1 MTNDKDRCSNYKAM
15 SPVTLDWWWIS
26 TLLKLSTVCFCR
38 GNWIGEAPYQ
48 HGRPCSQCPPSYG
61 GGCRNNQ
68 CYKGEQ
74 TLFIQICQHE
84 LPTWILHVCLSV
96 DSQRSETEDMNE
108 VEKPQVPLPP
118 RTTAKPAPKPKP
130 SAPKR
135 PVSKPT
141 TPKPSTPKSP
151 SSKTP
156 ISTFLGSYRNDQK
169 HPQTFVFCF
178 ELMTKFF

>member
-1 MTNDKDRCSNYKAM
+1 MGREGWSNYKAT
-15 SPVTLDWWWIS
+15 SPVTVDGWWFIS
-26 TLLKLSTVCFCR
+26 PLVKLSIVHCFCR

-61 GGCRNNQ
+61 GGCRNNL

-74 TLFIQICQHE
+74 PPTVFSHLFSYSKHIAINSNS
-84 LPTWILHVCLSV
+84 VCPFI
-96 DSQRSETEDMNE
+96 DSQHSETEDMNE

-130 SAPKR
+130 FAPKK
-135 PVSKPT
+135 PVS
-141 TPKPSTPKSP
+141 KPSTPKTATPRAP

-156 ISTFLGSYRNDQK
+156 SNTFLGSYRKD
-169 HPQTFVFCF
+169 
-178 ELMTKFF
+178 